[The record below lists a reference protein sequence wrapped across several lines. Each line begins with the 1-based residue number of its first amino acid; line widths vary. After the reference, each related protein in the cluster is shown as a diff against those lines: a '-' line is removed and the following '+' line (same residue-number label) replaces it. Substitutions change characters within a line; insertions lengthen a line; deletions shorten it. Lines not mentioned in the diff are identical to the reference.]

1 MTAKVAF
8 RGRTNRWI
16 LGEAARLT
24 GSAVDRAAFAPR
36 YCELLGEELARRRP
50 RALPG
55 VRALLETL
63 AARGDAALG
72 LGTGNFR
79 RAAFLKLEACGL
91 GGYFAG
97 GGFGDEH
104 AARAAVLRDGARAI
118 GWREGERLVVIGDT
132 EHDVRAAREVGAAAV
147 AVATG
152 ATPLAELAALAP
164 DAALPGLADLEASL
178 AAVLGP

>member
-1 MTAKVAF
+1 MAGVAF
-8 RGRTNRWI
+8 RGRTDRWI
-16 LGEAARLT
+16 VGEAARLT

-36 YCELLGEELARRRP
+36 YCEIVEEELARRRP

-55 VRALLETL
+55 VRALLEAL
-63 AARGDAALG
+63 AGRADVALG

-104 AARAAVLRDGARAI
+104 ADRAAVLRDGARAI
-118 GWREGERLVVIGDT
+118 GWREGERLAVIGDT

-147 AVATG
+147 AVASG

-164 DAALPGLADLEASL
+164 DAALPGLGDLEASL
-178 AAVLGP
+178 AAVLGA